1 MITRFANVLQTT
13 TSLQLPLRVL
23 RLRIYNLIFICLSS
37 RHHQKYLYVESAG
50 CNTFDYL
57 IEGAKVTAVDLN
69 AAQIALTDL
78 KAAAI
83 QKLTFDEF
91 FKIFAKND
99 IGLLREKYSTIL
111 RPLLLERS
119 REFWD
124 EKVQR

>member
-1 MITRFANVLQTT
+1 MCSFLLFIS
-13 TSLQLPLRVL
+13 SLLR
-23 RLRIYNLIFICLSS
+23 
-37 RHHQKYLYVESAG
+37 YLLFLAFAG

-69 AAQIALTDL
+69 AAQIALTDI

-83 QKLTFDEF
+83 QKLTFDDF
-91 FKIFAKND
+91 FDIFAKNN
-99 IGLLREKYSTIL
+99 IALLREKYSTTL

-119 REFWD
+119 QEFWD